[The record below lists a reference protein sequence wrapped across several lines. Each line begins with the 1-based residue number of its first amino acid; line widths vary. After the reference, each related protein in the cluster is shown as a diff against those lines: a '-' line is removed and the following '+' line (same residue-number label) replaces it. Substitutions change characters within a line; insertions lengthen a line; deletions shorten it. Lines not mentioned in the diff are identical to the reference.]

1 MLLSAFSSTICRR
14 RLSSHLKSG
23 NPHRK
28 LPLNLVSSHRLGN
41 VDSCEVICSSKEWFK
56 PLQVRSATLPC
67 NTAVICVFS
76 AETFKS
82 RILYRMQCC
91 VAEEVYWPKVFLA
104 IYSCFNS
111 NNWWALI
118 KDPLYK
124 SLLRRGEYDLPF
136 FRKRKCLSPVGASR
150 LKLGQQFLVGHFLE
164 VNKSRDIACNSHIR

>member
-56 PLQVRSATLPC
+56 PLQVWSATLPC
-67 NTAVICVFS
+67 NTAVICVFN
-76 AETFKS
+76 AEIFKS

-118 KDPLYK
+118 KNPLYK
-124 SLLRRGEYDLPF
+124 GFLSRGKYDLSF
-136 FRKRKCLSPVGASR
+136 AWKGKRLPSIGASCFN
-150 LKLGQQFLVGHFLE
+150 LSQQLLVGHLLNI
-164 VNKSRDIACNSHIR
+164 NKSRDIACSSHIR